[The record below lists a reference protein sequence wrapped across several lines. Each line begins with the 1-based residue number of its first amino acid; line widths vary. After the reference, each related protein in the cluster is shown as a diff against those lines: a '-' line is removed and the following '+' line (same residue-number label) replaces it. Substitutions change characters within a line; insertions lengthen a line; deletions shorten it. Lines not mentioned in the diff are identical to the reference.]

1 MNPSSKALTWKAL
14 TWSFCDEPTEA
25 FRCNLDVFKK
35 WLPTH
40 TCRSNVSESE
50 KQEIYKYSLFV
61 LIQDVVKIEEVIRA
75 GAIPVC
81 IGFTTKPIQSIIYEP
96 TAVDAVKRCIDLMKN
111 LSINNS
117 PMLQVSLAPS
127 MTPS

>member
-50 KQEIYKYSLFV
+50 KQDIYKYSLFV
-61 LIQDVVKIEEVIRA
+61 LIQDMAKMEEVIRA

-81 IGFTTKPIQSIIYEP
+81 IGITTEPIQSIVYEP
-96 TAVDAVKRCIDLMKN
+96 TALDAVKRCMDLIKN
-111 LSINNS
+111 P
-117 PMLQVSLAPS
+117 PMLQEIQDRLKLALPH
-127 MTPS
+127 P